1 MVEVQI
7 RAIAASLLAQRG
19 ITDPDEIE
27 RLSEWGVGIYSDR
40 TSENSLL
47 SYCTREQ
54 IEDWISDNRITWNRQ
69 QQALF
74 FIIDSN
80 IRANREAEES
90 RLQGIEDDRLA
101 EEEIRLFEAQTE
113 AEEALL
119 REQAEEVIRSFEAQT
134 EAARL
139 ESEAEAEEALLR
151 EQAEQ
156 DRLESQSEEKES
168 SLPDVSGYMDDEPDL
183 SGYMDDMP
191 EEEVLSEEDVNSF
204 SFSQSAA
211 DIESDRLM
219 AVMAEADRLEAE
231 AERVINDARESYT
244 VDRQWWLRAYW
255 PLHGRTT
262 MWDGSAINGS
272 RLWEIEFPD
281 TPYVRI
287 GGPGWSQGR
296 VFEAHQAHFLNRD
309 RSVFGHYSRL
319 EFRSGSYFRP
329 HTQHMH
335 LRFWWA
341 CYNRSLEDNGL
352 PQVWGEPEGV
362 FSSQEDKDHMIRSV
376 RDWQMRASQGHTGP
390 IPR

>member
-47 SYCTREQ
+47 SHFTGEQ

-113 AEEALL
+113 A
-119 REQAEEVIRSFEAQT
+119 
-134 EAARL
+134 ARL

-168 SLPDVSGYMDDEPDL
+168 SLPDLSGYMDDEPDL
-183 SGYMDDMP
+183 SGYMDDEP

-231 AERVINDARESYT
+231 AERVINDARELYT
-244 VDRQWWLRAYW
+244 ADRKWWLRALW

-262 MWDGSAINGS
+262 MWDGSVMNGS
-272 RLWEIEFPD
+272 HVWEREFPD
-281 TPYVRI
+281 TPYVMI

-296 VFEAHQAHFLNRD
+296 VFEAHQAEFLNRD
-309 RSVFGHYSRL
+309 RSVFGRYSRL
-319 EFRSGSYFRP
+319 MFRSGSYFRP
-329 HTQHMH
+329 HTQHTN

-341 CYNRSLEDNGL
+341 SYNLYLEDNGL

-362 FSSQEDKDHMIRSV
+362 FSSQEDKDHMIRSI
-376 RDWQMRASQGHTGP
+376 RDWPMRSSQGHTGP